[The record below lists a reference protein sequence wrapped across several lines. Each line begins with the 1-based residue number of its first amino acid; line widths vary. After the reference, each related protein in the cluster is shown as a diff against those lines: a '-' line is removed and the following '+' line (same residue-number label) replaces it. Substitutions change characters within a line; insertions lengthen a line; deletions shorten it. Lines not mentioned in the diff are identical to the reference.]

1 MQTSLLTR
9 SESRARIKA
18 LWAGLLRVSG
28 VLPLAKS
35 WVRRKGALVLTFHRV
50 LTDDDLKQTASMLG
64 MLVREKTFA
73 DFLAYAAKKC
83 EFMDLSRDPDWQ
95 PGSRLKLAV
104 TFDDGWSDNASIAYH
119 IARKHQAPI
128 AIFIVT
134 NKLGETLPFWP
145 ERAVSALN
153 GMAASS
159 EQGKSR
165 SHIEETIEE
174 LKRLPASERNQR
186 IEQMVAEHPNTQVS
200 SAVDQ
205 TMSWEQVAQL
215 HHGGVTFGSHT
226 CTHEILTTIPPAE
239 AKEEIAA
246 SREHVK
252 EKLSAPCRLFSYPNG
267 DWSECVREL
276 VKQSGYKFAFLN
288 QQPGIWTKSCDPY
301 LIPRVNVCEYH
312 LVDPKGNFSPLTFEY
327 AVIWSAAKGLLAQ
340 TITNRMLKIRRKMQ
354 ALLARPDTT
363 SATTL

>member
-28 VLPLAKS
+28 ILPLAKR

-64 MLVREKTFA
+64 MVVREKTFT
-73 DFLAYAAKKC
+73 DFLAYAAEKC
-83 EFMDLSRDPDWQ
+83 EFADLSCDPDWQ

-104 TFDDGWSDNASIAYH
+104 TFDDGWSDNASIAYD
-119 IARKHQAPI
+119 IARKHQAPM

-134 NKLGETLPFWP
+134 DKLGEALPFWP
-145 ERAVSALN
+145 ERAVSALD
-153 GMAASS
+153 GMRALS

-165 SHIEETIEE
+165 NHIEQMIEE
-174 LKRLPASERNQR
+174 LKKLPASERNRR
-186 IEQMVAEHPNTQVS
+186 IELMVAEHPNTQS
-200 SAVDQ
+200 SAAVDK

-215 HHGGVTFGSHT
+215 HRGGVTFGSHT
-226 CTHEILTTIPPAE
+226 CTHEILTTIPLAE
-239 AKEEIAA
+239 AEEEIVA
-246 SREHVK
+246 SREHVE
-252 EKLSAPCRLFSYPNG
+252 EKLGAPCRFFSYPNG
-267 DWSECVREL
+267 DCSEAVREL
-276 VKQSGYKFAFLN
+276 VQQAGYKFAFLN

-312 LVDPKGNFSPLTFEY
+312 LVDAKGNFSPLTFEY
-327 AVIWSAAKGLLAQ
+327 AVVWSAAKGLLAQ
-340 TITNRMLKIRRKMQ
+340 TIANRMLKIRRKMQ
-354 ALLARPDTT
+354 AWTARPDTK

>member
-35 WVRRKGALVLTFHRV
+35 WVRRSGVLVLTFHRV
-50 LTDDDLKQTASMLG
+50 LTDEDLKQTASMLG
-64 MLVREKTFA
+64 MVVRDKTFA

-83 EFMDLSRDPDWQ
+83 EFADLSSDPDWRAA
-95 PGSRLKLAV
+95 SRLKLAV

-119 IARKHQAPI
+119 IARKHHAPM

-134 NKLGETLPFWP
+134 DKLGETLPFWP
-145 ERAVSALN
+145 ELAVSALD
-153 GMAASS
+153 GMLASS
-159 EQGKSR
+159 EQGKNR
-165 SHIEETIEE
+165 AHIEQTIGE

-186 IEQMVAEHPNTQVS
+186 IEQMVAEHPDTQSS

-205 TMSWEQVAQL
+205 TMSWEQVTQL
-215 HHGGVTFGSHT
+215 HRGGVTFGSHT
-226 CTHEILTTIPPAE
+226 CTHEILTTIPLAE
-239 AKEEIAA
+239 AEEEIAA
-246 SREHVK
+246 SREHVE
-252 EKLSAPCRLFSYPNG
+252 EKLGVPCRLFSYPNG
-267 DWSECVREL
+267 DCCEDVRKL
-276 VKQSGYKFAFLN
+276 VQQAGYKFAFLN
-288 QQPGIWTKSCDPY
+288 QTPGIWAENCDPY
-301 LIPRVNVCEYH
+301 LIPRVNACEYH
-312 LVDPKGNFSPLTFEY
+312 LVDAKGNFSPLTFEY

-340 TITNRMLKIRRKMQ
+340 TITNRMMKIRRKMQ
-354 ALLARPDTT
+354 SWMARPDTK

>member
-28 VLPLAKS
+28 ILPLAKR

-64 MLVREKTFA
+64 MVVREKTFA
-73 DFLAYAAKKC
+73 DFLDYAAKKC
-83 EFMDLSRDPDWQ
+83 ELIDLSRDPDWQ
-95 PGSRLKLAV
+95 PCSRLKLAV

-119 IARKHQAPI
+119 IARKHQAPMV
-128 AIFIVT
+128 IFIVT
-134 NKLGETLPFWP
+134 DKLGETLPFWP
-145 ERAVSALN
+145 ERAISALD
-153 GMAASS
+153 GMLASS
-159 EQGKSR
+159 EQGKGR
-165 SHIEETIEE
+165 NHIEQTIEE
-174 LKRLPASERNQR
+174 LKSLPANERNQR
-186 IEQMVAEHPNTQVS
+186 IELMVAEHPNTQSS

-205 TMSWEQVAQL
+205 TMSWEQVVQL
-215 HHGGVTFGSHT
+215 HRGGVTFGSHT
-226 CTHEILTTIPPAE
+226 CTHEILTTIPLTEAE
-239 AKEEIAA
+239 EEIAA
-246 SREHVK
+246 SREHVE
-252 EKLSAPCRLFSYPNG
+252 EKLGVPCQLFSYPNG
-267 DWSECVREL
+267 DCSKGVCDL
-276 VKQSGYKFAFLN
+276 VQQAGYKFAFLN

-312 LVDPKGNFSPLTFEY
+312 LVDAKGNFSPLTFEY

-340 TITNRMLKIRRKMQ
+340 TIANRMLKIRRKLQ
-354 ALLARPDTT
+354 AWTARPNTK